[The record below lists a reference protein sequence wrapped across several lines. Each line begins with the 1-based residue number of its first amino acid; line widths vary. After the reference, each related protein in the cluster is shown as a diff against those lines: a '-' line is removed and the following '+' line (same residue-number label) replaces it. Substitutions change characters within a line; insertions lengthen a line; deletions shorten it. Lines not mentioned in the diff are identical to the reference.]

1 MDKKQL
7 LLKIKA
13 NPTQYVDLLLEG
25 YNSGVLDFD
34 QHFDLLMM
42 CNKKWSVQKPIQ
54 DMLPKVP
61 VIPLS
66 DEDAALVAELRALI
80 LMANKED

>member
-13 NPTQYVDLLLEG
+13 NPTQYVEILLEG

-34 QHFDLLMM
+34 EQFKLLMYL
-42 CNKKWSVQKPIQ
+42 NEKYQKHKPVDQLLAEIQTKKLGIKISSPTE
-54 DMLPKVP
+54 
-61 VIPLS
+61 
-66 DEDAALVAELRALI
+66 DEISRFLTEV
-80 LMANKED
+80 K